1 MDPITLFALANGAVA
16 AVKKGCA
23 LYKEIKGVTGD
34 VKGILKDLD
43 EQFHKK
49 YEGKAVPPEA
59 KKQLIEEKQRVQELS
74 KKDPGDVYSE
84 IGEQLGAYFDNMAKC
99 KAVFDEEERRSKT
112 QVYTG
117 DASLGKRALQRVL
130 MRKKLE
136 QMEIELRELM
146 IYQSPPELGALWTEV
161 NEMMEKLGKEQ
172 KSQIAKQMR
181 IEQAAAARRERKIKK
196 LKQEMWW
203 IGGVVLV
210 LIFYVLCLVWVVEKR
225 KEDYPEYGQDFIP
238 HLVSDHE
245 RMIAERNKK
254 YWDKKAE
261 EYRRQQRNENKK

>member
-23 LYKEIKGVTGD
+23 LYKEIKGVSGD

-49 YEGKAVPPEA
+49 YEGKSVPPEA
-59 KKQLIEEKQRVQELS
+59 KKQFTEEKERVKELAT
-74 KKDPGDVYSE
+74 KDPGDVYSE

-112 QVYTG
+112 QIYSG

-172 KSQIAKQMR
+172 KVQIAKQMR
-181 IEQAAAARRERKIKK
+181 IEQAASARRAQQIKK
-196 LKQEMWW
+196 LKSELWW
-203 IGGVVLV
+203 VGIVIGIM
-210 LIFYVLCLVWVVEKR
+210 IFYAGCLLWVVEKR
-225 KEDYPEYGQDFIP
+225 KEDYPEYGQDFMP
-238 HLVSDHE
+238 HLVTDHE
-245 RMIAERNKK
+245 RIIAERNKK

-261 EYRRQQRNENKK
+261 EYRKQKR

>member
-49 YEGKAVPPEA
+49 YEGKPVPPEA
-59 KKQLIEEKQRVQELS
+59 KKQLNEEKQRVQELS
-74 KKDPGDVYSE
+74 KQDPGDVYSE

-99 KAVFDEEERRSKT
+99 KAVFDEEEKRSKNEI
-112 QVYTG
+112 YSG

-172 KSQIAKQMR
+172 KVQIAKQMR
-181 IEQAAAARRERKIKK
+181 IEQAAAVRRARQMQR
-196 LKQEMWW
+196 LKAEMVWVFVAVFILLFW
-203 IGGVVLV
+203 AGCI
-210 LIFYVLCLVWVVEKR
+210 IWVVEKR

-238 HLVSDHE
+238 HLVTDHE
-245 RMIAERNKK
+245 RIIAERNKK

-261 EYRRQQRNENKK
+261 EYRRQKR